1 MQILSYSIFIGSQ
14 GGKFEILLNHIQDLT
29 FIRNNRQQ
37 NFTQVDTGINN
48 NNSNDKNSNDH
59 LIYTSTNT
67 FIKLSCSNNQNLSV
81 TNIKPSQDDSFIFS
95 EYGSLINNNKN
106 LANKLLYNLSDS
118 SFTQLFDEL
127 FISY

>member
-14 GGKFEILLNHIQDLT
+14 GGKLEILLNHIQDLT

-48 NNSNDKNSNDH
+48 NNSNNKNSNDH

-67 FIKLSCSNNQNLSV
+67 FIKSIGTNNQNLSV
-81 TNIKPSQDDSFIFS
+81 TSITPS
-95 EYGSLINNNKN
+95 
-106 LANKLLYNLSDS
+106 
-118 SFTQLFDEL
+118 
-127 FISY
+127 